1 FQSNGFNLSV
11 KKVYSSDSKPS
22 LLLLHGFNDNK
33 ETFYFIEKFLSEY
46 FNLISFDFRGHG
58 DSDWKKEGIYHYA
71 ESFLDVHN
79 IAEEYCKEPF
89 YLLGHSMGASI
100 AARYSGLF
108 PERILGL
115 ICLEGFIGIL
125 PKEYEKKRI
134 QDWLSK
140 MHRKGNRSVGLRYM
154 SSIEEVSN
162 RLSTA
167 FPYVA
172 GEKISIIA
180 QNLTRKTDEGKY
192 TWKSDPML
200 KLANPI
206 PFPTDLSREIWKN
219 IQAKVIILFGKNT
232 HLKADNIEEVL
243 SHFSDLYYIEI
254 ENAGHNIHQD
264 QPKKLCIEL
273 EKFFTNKLGLSK
285 SKKAW

>member
-1 FQSNGFNLSV
+1 MNPEYTKFQSNGFNLSV

-125 PKEYEKKRI
+125 PKEYEKKGYRI
-134 QDWLSK
+134 GFPKCIEKAIALWDCVICLLSK
-140 MHRKGNRSVGLRYM
+140 K
-154 SSIEEVSN
+154 
-162 RLSTA
+162 
-167 FPYVA
+167 
-172 GEKISIIA
+172 
-180 QNLTRKTDEGKY
+180 
-192 TWKSDPML
+192 
-200 KLANPI
+200 
-206 PFPTDLSREIWKN
+206 
-219 IQAKVIILFGKNT
+219 
-232 HLKADNIEEVL
+232 
-243 SHFSDLYYIEI
+243 
-254 ENAGHNIHQD
+254 
-264 QPKKLCIEL
+264 
-273 EKFFTNKLGLSK
+273 
-285 SKKAW
+285 